1 MNSNPHRRAVAF
13 HEAGHCLLA
22 WMHAKPGSVRA
33 VLMSPEKGACGF
45 TWYDMTGAA
54 PWQRYAVSIGG
65 PLAMAIHASENGFGI
80 TKEPSGIDLGD
91 TGARLR
97 QTLEDAGAV
106 GLNDD
111 REPVYTP
118 ESLAVIEA
126 GRPRSI
132 EAQTLRLLRQ
142 HWPAVEA
149 VAKVLEGHGRIG
161 PRQLTQIMRRH
172 GVERARA

>member
-1 MNSNPHRRAVAF
+1 MNSNPHRRAVAY
-13 HEAGHCLLA
+13 HEAGHALLA
-22 WMHAKPGSVRA
+22 WMHARPGSVRA
-33 VLMSPEKGACGF
+33 VLMSPASGSCGF
-45 TWYDMTGAA
+45 TWFDLTRAA
-54 PWQRYAVSIGG
+54 PWQRYSAAIAG
-65 PLAMAIHASENGFGI
+65 PMAMAIYAAENGFSI
-80 TKEPSGIDLGD
+80 TTEPAEIALGD
-91 TGARLR
+91 TGALMR
-97 QTLEDAGAV
+97 QTLEDAGAA

-118 ESLAVIEA
+118 ESLAAIEA

-149 VAKVLEGHGRIG
+149 VAAVLDARGRIDA
-161 PRQLTQIMRRH
+161 RTLTHIMRRH